1 MDGAELAADIR
12 AYAYGRMGYAGVLP
26 GQKLGGDLQWT
37 EQEC

>member
-12 AYAYGRMGYAGVLP
+12 ANTMTCLGYAGVLP